1 MKHLLFAFLL
11 IATSLSAQ
19 NAAQSDGFK
28 KIDRNGDGKVT
39 REEMPKLF
47 DQIDADKDGVAS
59 VAELTAHFAK
69 ARPKGGGSTAAPA
82 PAPSSSNPNEPAARG
97 ALPEGV
103 EKRAIT
109 IWSDGTRMAG
119 DLYLP
124 KNRKEGE
131 KLPAIVF
138 CAGTGGTKGGTG
150 GRLGPIFAE
159 KGYVAL
165 AFDYRGWGESES
177 QLMAVDP
184 QPKPDE
190 KGELT
195 IKVKALRWQ
204 MNYTDQTEDI
214 RAAISFLAGEASV
227 DPQRIGIMGS
237 SYGGGLVTYMA
248 GNDPRVKCV
257 VAQVPGLG
265 GTNRDRALAAAFKLH
280 TQQARGEVEP
290 VPLETGKM
298 TGKMEKYSNMRTNAA
313 KSIGFSALEAA
324 AKIAVPALFVVA
336 ENEELSNNEVVA
348 EAQRQIAARGVPSKY
363 HVVKGITHYGIYR
376 EGFHEATML
385 EIAWFE
391 EHLKGAVAK
400 PASTAPETT
409 PAPKTAPSTKAA
421 PNLEEGFKALDAD
434 KSGTLNA
441 DEFAALKQSTPYF
454 REHPDHLEPAF
465 KKLDADA
472 DGALT
477 LEEYRNIAKPR
488 QSKGGQSKG
497 KAKRPPAETEA
508 PKPSAKAAADQSNRF
523 PDADLAFF
531 EKKIRPVL
539 IKSCYECHSAEAD
552 KLKAGFALDSRD
564 ALLKGGDSGA
574 AVVLGKP
581 EASLL
586 ITSLSHADEDLK
598 MPPEKHGG
606 KLSDSVI
613 ADFTEWV
620 KRGVPMPT
628 KQAVTTNEKM
638 EARLA
643 HWSFQPVKD
652 SPAPRVKDTAW
663 PRSEVDRFVL
673 AEIEKKGLAPVGD
686 AEPAALLRRVHLD
699 LTGLPPTAEEVMGFL
714 REITEDN
721 ETMRQSDKEKG
732 VSLSPSPLVSL
743 SSPKVRSAIESHID
757 SLLQSNHFGE
767 RWGRHWLDV
776 ARYAESS
783 GKETDFAYPQ
793 AWRYRDY
800 VIKAFNQD
808 MPFDQFIRE
817 QIAGDLFEA
826 RDDKERAELLIA
838 TGFLAIGPKSHIEK
852 NPLQF
857 EMDVVDEQIDTVSQ
871 AFLATTMA
879 CARCHDHKYDP
890 ITQRDYYAL
899 AGIFRSTDT
908 KFGTIKLVQNNNV
921 STLVPLPASAAQPDA
936 LKPLNPRERERL
948 ERLVAK
954 GTARL
959 AELTKEKMF
968 ASSEFVQTRLRTQ
981 TSAAHLAAYEAD
993 GTPKQ
998 FATCVLE
1005 RDKARDSALLLRGE
1019 VQKPG
1024 DMVPRGLPMLAKS
1037 SGEIAK
1043 GSGRKELASWISSP
1057 DNPLTARVIVNRVWL
1072 HLFGQGIVA
1081 TPDNF
1086 GLSGQAPTHPALLDH
1101 LATRFM
1107 KEGWS
1112 VKKLIR
1118 ELMTSRVYALSTSHD
1133 AKNFDADPDNTL
1145 LWRMSPRRLDAESIR
1160 DAMLLTAGKLDLT
1173 PPTGSAVA
1181 MYGEGYVTGVQTQI
1195 RGALDQ
1201 VFLYRSVYLPVMR
1214 NAPLES
1220 LTLFDM
1226 AAGSTVTGQRPQTTV
1241 PAQSLYLLNSTY
1253 VIRMAE
1259 FAAQALL
1266 TERPKS
1272 EPARVNLAY
1281 ERIFNRT
1288 PTDTEI
1294 EAALAFVKT
1303 KPDAAK
1309 GWAALCQS
1317 LWASHEFLARS

>member
-1 MKHLLFAFLL
+1 MKHPLFAFLL
-11 IATSLSAQ
+11 IATCVGAQ
-19 NAAQSDGFK
+19 NATQSDGFK

-39 REEMPKLF
+39 RDEMPKLF
-47 DQIDADKDGVAS
+47 DQIDADKDGIAS
-59 VAELTAHFAK
+59 AAELTAYFTKAK
-69 ARPKGGGSTAAPA
+69 GTATKPVTPGEQTDAAPT
-82 PAPSSSNPNEPAARG
+82 PDD
-97 ALPEGV
+97 V
-103 EKRAIT
+103 ERRPVVIM
-109 IWSDGTRMAG
+109 SDGTRMMG

-124 KNRKEGE
+124 KNRKLDV

-138 CAGTGGTKGGTG
+138 CSGTGGTKKGLPT
-150 GRLGPIFAE
+150 RLGPI
-159 KGYVAL
+159 L
-165 AFDYRGWGESES
+165 AKAGFICLGFDYRGWGESDPL
-177 QLMAVDP
+177 LMLTGSVPA
-184 QPKPDE
+184 PDE
-190 KGELT
+190 KGEVT
-195 IKVKALRWQ
+195 VKAKPVRWQ
-204 MNYTDQTEDI
+204 MNLDDQTRDI
-214 RAAISFLAGEASV
+214 RCAISFLQGQPEV
-227 DPQRIGIMGS
+227 DAERIGLFGS
-237 SYGGGLVTYMA
+237 SYGGGLVTLMA
-248 GNDPRVKCV
+248 AIDPRVKCV
-257 VAQVPGLG
+257 AAQVAGLG
-265 GTNRDRALAAAFKLH
+265 TGPQRDKAGYDLLGK
-280 TQQARGEVEP
+280 QARGETEA
-290 VPLETGKM
+290 VPFETGKLG
-298 TGKMEKYSNMRTNAA
+298 GKMSRYENMRSNPA
-313 KSIGFSALEAA
+313 KSIGYPEKYELVGRIRIPMIF
-324 AKIAVPALFVVA
+324 IDA
-336 ENEELSNNEVVA
+336 ELEELSNPKENGEKFA
-348 EAQRQIAARGVPSKY
+348 SILRENGVPVKY
-363 HVVKGITHYGIYR
+363 HVIKGITHYGIYK
-376 EGFHEATML
+376 EGFNEATEL
-385 EIAWFE
+385 ELAWFS
-391 EHLKGAVAK
+391 EHLKGVVAK
-400 PASTAPETT
+400 PVSASASTTT
-409 PAPKTAPSTKAA
+409 PTMPPNTDAARPTIEQGFTAMDADKNGKLSATEFDVIKGSAKY
-421 PNLEEGFKALDAD
+421 FKEHPEAVDPAFKRLDAD
-434 KSGTLNA
+434 G
-441 DEFAALKQSTPYF
+441 
-454 REHPDHLEPAF
+454 
-465 KKLDADA
+465 

-488 QSKGGQSKG
+488 QSKGGQG
-497 KAKRPPAETEA
+497 KAKRPPAETEIPKSAASA
-508 PKPSAKAAADQSNRF
+508 PASVKSASTHAAS
-523 PDADLAFF
+523 DADLAFF
-531 EKKIRPVL
+531 EKNIRPVL
-539 IKSCYECHSAEAD
+539 IKSCYECHSAEAE

-620 KRGVPMPT
+620 KRGVPMPAAN
-628 KQAVTTNEKM
+628 AVTTNEKM

-643 HWSFQPVKD
+643 HWAFQPVKN
-652 SPAPRVKDTAW
+652 TAW

-673 AEIEKKGLAPVGD
+673 AELEAKGLAPVGD

-699 LTGLPPTAEEVMGFL
+699 LTGLPPTAEQVQAFL
-714 REITEDN
+714 ASASESRIE
-721 ETMRQSDKEKG
+721 G
-732 VSLSPSPLVSL
+732 VIDELMKSP
-743 SSPKVRSAIESHID
+743 
-757 SLLQSNHFGE
+757 QFGE

-808 MPFDQFIRE
+808 MPFDQFIRG
-817 QIAGDLFEA
+817 QIAGDLLEA

-857 EMDVVDEQIDTVSQ
+857 EMDVVDEQIDAVSQ

-921 STLVPLPASAAQPDA
+921 SPLVPLPASAGQPDA
-936 LKPLNPRERERL
+936 LKPLSPRERERL
-948 ERLVAK
+948 TRQVEQ
-954 GTARL
+954 GSARL
-959 AELTKEKMF
+959 AELTKQKMF

-981 TSAAHLAAYEAD
+981 TSAAHLEAYEAD

-998 FATCVLE
+998 FVTCVLE
-1005 RDKARDSALLLRGE
+1005 RDKPRDSALLLRGE

-1037 SGEIAK
+1037 STEIAK

-1057 DNPLTARVIVNRVWL
+1057 ENPLTARVIVNRVWL

-1086 GLSGQAPTHPALLDH
+1086 GLSGQAPSHPALLDH

-1118 ELMTSRVYALSTSHD
+1118 ELMTSRVYALSTAHD

-1181 MYGEGYVTGVQTQI
+1181 MYGEGYVTGVQTQN

-1201 VFLYRSVYLPVMR
+1201 ISPHRSVYLPVMR

-1226 AAGSTVTGQRPQTTV
+1226 PPGSIVTGQRPQTTV
-1241 PAQSLYLLNSTY
+1241 PAQSLYLLNSAY

-1272 EPARVNLAY
+1272 EPARVKLAY
-1281 ERIFNRT
+1281 ERIFNRP

-1294 EAALAFVKT
+1294 ETALTFVKT
-1303 KPDAAK
+1303 KPTPQA

>member
-1 MKHLLFAFLL
+1 MKHPLFALLL
-11 IATSLSAQ
+11 IAPCVSAQ
-19 NAAQSDGFK
+19 NAEQSDGFK
-28 KIDRNGDGKVT
+28 KIDRNGDGKIT

-59 VAELTAHFAK
+59 VAELTVYLAK
-69 ARPKGGGSTAAPA
+69 AKSSAPG
-82 PAPSSSNPNEPAARG
+82 SSNPNEPAARG
-97 ALPEGV
+97 ALPDGV

-150 GRLGPIFAE
+150 GRMGPIFAE

-195 IKVKALRWQ
+195 LKVKALRWQ

-214 RAAISFLAGEASV
+214 RAAISFLAGEPSV

-265 GTNRDRALAAAFKLH
+265 GANRDRALAAAYKLH
-280 TQQARGEVEP
+280 TQQARGETEP

-348 EAQRQIAARGVPSKY
+348 EAQRQISARGVPSKY

-376 EGFHEATML
+376 EGFQEATAL

-391 EHLKGAVAK
+391 EHLKGAAAK
-400 PASTAPETT
+400 PATSTPET
-409 PAPKTAPSTKAA
+409 PPVPKAT
-421 PNLEEGFKALDAD
+421 PNLEQGFKALDAD
-434 KSGTLNA
+434 KSGKLNA
-441 DEFAALKQSTPYF
+441 EEFGALKQSTPYF

-488 QSKGGQSKG
+488 QERGGQGKG
-497 KAKRPPAETEA
+497 KGKRPPAETEA
-508 PKPSAKAAADQSNRF
+508 SKPSAKAAADQSTRF

-531 EKKIRPVL
+531 EKNIRPVL

-552 KLKAGFALDSRD
+552 KLKAGFALDSRVT
-564 ALLKGGDSGA
+564 LLKGGDSGV

-581 EASLL
+581 EESLL
-586 ITSLSHADEDLK
+586 ISSLTHADEDLK

-606 KLSDSVI
+606 KLSDAVI
-613 ADFTEWV
+613 AEFTEWV
-620 KRGVPMPT
+620 KRGVPMPAAN
-628 KQAVTTNEKM
+628 AVTTNEKM

-643 HWSFQPVKD
+643 HWAFQPVKD
-652 SPAPRVKDTAW
+652 SPAPTVKNTAW

-673 AEIEKKGLAPVGD
+673 AELEMKGLTPVAD

-699 LTGLPPTAEEVMGFL
+699 LTGLPPTAEQVTAFL
-714 REITEDN
+714 ANASESRIE
-721 ETMRQSDKEKG
+721 G
-732 VSLSPSPLVSL
+732 VIVELMKSP
-743 SSPKVRSAIESHID
+743 
-757 SLLQSNHFGE
+757 QFGE

-890 ITQRDYYAL
+890 ITQRDYYAM

-908 KFGTIKLVQNNNV
+908 KFGTVEMIQNNNA
-921 STLVPLPASAAQPDA
+921 STLVPLPASAGQPDA
-936 LKPLNPRERERL
+936 LKALTPRERSRL
-948 ERLVAK
+948 EGSIAQK
-954 GTARL
+954 SARL
-959 AELTKEKMF
+959 AELTKQRMF
-968 ASSEFVQTRLRTQ
+968 ASSEFVQTRLRLATDK
-981 TSAAHLAAYEAD
+981 SHLAAYEAD

-998 FATCVLE
+998 FVTCVLE
-1005 RDKARDSALLLRGE
+1005 RDRPRDSALLLRGE

-1037 SGEIAK
+1037 SAEIAK

-1086 GLSGQAPTHPALLDH
+1086 GLSGQTPTHPALLDH

-1118 ELMTSRVYALSTSHD
+1118 ELMTSRVYALSTTHD
-1133 AKNFDADPDNTL
+1133 AKNHEVDPDNTL
-1145 LWRMSPRRLDAESIR
+1145 LWRMTPRRLDAESIR

-1181 MYGEGYVTGVQTQI
+1181 MYGEGYVTGVQTQN

-1201 VFLYRSVYLPVMR
+1201 IFLYRSVYLPVMR

-1241 PAQSLYLLNSTY
+1241 PSQSLYLLNSAY

-1272 EPARVNLAY
+1272 EPARVKL
-1281 ERIFNRT
+1281 
-1288 PTDTEI
+1288 
-1294 EAALAFVKT
+1294 
-1303 KPDAAK
+1303 
-1309 GWAALCQS
+1309 
-1317 LWASHEFLARS
+1317 

>member
-1 MKHLLFAFLL
+1 MKL
-11 IATSLSAQ
+11 ILTSLLLATC
-19 NAAQSDGFK
+19 AAQAQEATPDWLK
-28 KIDRNGDGKVT
+28 KIDRNGDGKVS
-39 REEMPKLF
+39 REEMPKIF
-47 DQIDADKDGVAS
+47 DLIDADKDGIGS
-59 VAELTAHFAK
+59 VAELTAYFTKAK
-69 ARPKGGGSTAAPA
+69 GKGQTKGTTPSPSPSTAPA
-82 PAPSSSNPNEPAARG
+82 PGSANPNEPAARG
-97 ALPEGV
+97 ALPETV

-177 QLMAVDP
+177 QLMAVEP
-184 QPKPDE
+184 QSKPDE

-195 IKVKALRWQ
+195 LKVKALRWQ

-214 RAAISFLAGEASV
+214 RAAISFLAGEPTV

-265 GTNRDRALAAAFKLH
+265 GANRDRALAAAFRLH

-324 AKIAVPALFVVA
+324 TKINVPALFVVA
-336 ENEELSNNEVVA
+336 ENEELSNNDIVA
-348 EAQRQIAARGVPSKY
+348 EAQKQIAARGVPSKY

-376 EGFHEATML
+376 EGFQEATAL

-391 EHLKGAVAK
+391 EHLKGAAAK
-400 PASTAPETT
+400 PAASTPETP
-409 PAPKTAPSTKAA
+409 PAPKAAPSTNTTPK
-421 PNLEEGFKALDAD
+421 LEEGFKALDAD
-434 KSGTLNA
+434 KTGKLSSE
-441 DEFAALKQSTPYF
+441 EFAALKQSTTYF
-454 REHPDHLEPAF
+454 REHPEQLEPAF

-477 LEEYRNIAKPR
+477 LEEYRNIARPR

-508 PKPSAKAAADQSNRF
+508 PKASAEATSEKSVKFA
-523 PDADLAFF
+523 DADLAFF
-531 EKKIRPVL
+531 EKNIRPVL
-539 IKSCYECHSAEAD
+539 IKSCYECHSEEAD
-552 KLKAGFALDSRD
+552 KLKAGLALDARA

-581 EASLL
+581 EESLL
-586 ITSLSHADEDLK
+586 IKSLRHEDPDLK

-606 KLSDSVI
+606 KLSEAVI
-613 ADFTEWV
+613 ANFVEWV
-620 KRGVPMPT
+620 KRGAPMPEG
-628 KQAVTTNEKM
+628 QAVAVAQKM
-638 EARLA
+638 EARMD
-643 HWSFQPVKD
+643 HWAFQPVKD
-652 SPAPRVKDTAW
+652 SPAPAVKSTSW
-663 PRSEVDRFVL
+663 PRTEVDRFVL
-673 AEIEKKGLAPVGD
+673 AELEKKGLAPVAD

-699 LTGLPPTAEEVMGFL
+699 LTGLPPTAEQVTAFL
-714 REITEDN
+714 AAPSESRID
-721 ETMRQSDKEKG
+721 G
-732 VSLSPSPLVSL
+732 VIDELMKSP
-743 SSPKVRSAIESHID
+743 
-757 SLLQSNHFGE
+757 QFGE

-783 GKETDFAYPQ
+783 GKETDFAYPH

-800 VIKAFNQD
+800 VIKAFNAD

-871 AFLATTMA
+871 AFLGLTAA

-890 ITQRDYYAL
+890 VSQRDYYAL

-908 KFGTIKLVQNNNV
+908 KFGTVEMIQNNNA
-921 STLVPLPASAAQPDA
+921 STLVPLPAGAGQPDA
-936 LKPLNPRERERL
+936 LKPLTPRERSRL
-948 ERLVAK
+948 EGSIAQK
-954 GTARL
+954 SARL
-959 AELTKEKMF
+959 AELTKQRMF
-968 ASSEFVQTRLRTQ
+968 ASSEFVQTRLRLATDK
-981 TSAAHLAAYEAD
+981 SHLAAYEAD

-998 FATCVLE
+998 FVTCVLE
-1005 RDKARDSALLLRGE
+1005 REKPRDSALLIRGE

-1024 DMVPRGLPMLAKS
+1024 DMVSRGLPMLAKTS
-1037 SGEIAK
+1037 TAIPS

-1072 HLFGQGIVA
+1072 HLFGQGIVT

-1086 GLSGQAPTHPALLDH
+1086 GLSGQAPSHPALLDH
-1101 LATRFM
+1101 LATRFV

-1118 ELMTSRVYALSTSHD
+1118 ELMTSRVYALSTGHD
-1133 AKNFDADPDNTL
+1133 AKNFEADPDNTL
-1145 LWRMSPRRLDAESIR
+1145 LWRMTPRRLDAESIR
-1160 DAMLLTAGKLDLT
+1160 DAMLLTAGKLDLR
-1173 PPTGSAVA
+1173 PPTGSPVGA
-1181 MYGEGYVTGVQTQI
+1181 YGEGYAVGANTKQI
-1195 RGALDQ
+1195 DQ
-1201 VFLYRSVYLPVMR
+1201 VSPHRSVYLPVVR
-1214 NAPLES
+1214 NLPLES

-1226 AAGSTVTGQRPQTTV
+1226 TPGSIVTGQRPQTTV
-1241 PAQSLYLLNSTY
+1241 PAQSLYLLNSPY
-1253 VIRMAE
+1253 VLKAAE
-1259 FAAQALL
+1259 FAAQRLL
-1266 TERPKS
+1266 TDRPKS
-1272 EPARVNLAY
+1272 EPHRVKLAY
-1281 ERIFNRT
+1281 ERIFNRP
-1288 PTDTEI
+1288 PTDAEV
-1294 EAALAFVKT
+1294 EAALKFVKT
-1303 KPDAAK
+1303 KPDAAQ

>member
-1 MKHLLFAFLL
+1 MTPKLHHSITFLFVLCASVVQNHAQE
-11 IATSLSAQ
+11 ATP
-19 NAAQSDGFK
+19 DWFK
-28 KIDRNGDGKVT
+28 KIDRNGDGKIS

-47 DQIDADKDGVAS
+47 DQIDADKDGVGT
-59 VAELTAHFAK
+59 VAEVTAQFAK
-69 ARPKGGGSTAAPA
+69 AKGKPKGGSSTPAPA
-82 PAPSSSNPNEPAARG
+82 PAPGSANPNEPAARG
-97 ALPEGV
+97 ALPESV
-103 EKRAIT
+103 EKRAVT

-190 KGELT
+190 KGELS

-214 RAAISFLAGEASV
+214 RAAISFIAGEPSV

-265 GTNRDRALAAAFKLH
+265 GANRDRALAAAYKLH
-280 TQQARGEVEP
+280 TQQARGETEP

-324 AKIAVPALFVVA
+324 AKIEVPALFVVA
-336 ENEELSNNEVVA
+336 ENEELSNNDIVA
-348 EAQRQIAARGVPSKY
+348 EAQKQIAARGVPSKY

-376 EGFHEATML
+376 EGFEEASKL

-391 EHLKGAVAK
+391 EHLKGAVTK
-400 PASTAPETT
+400 PASTAPEAP
-409 PAPKTAPSTKAA
+409 PAPKAVPSAKAA
-421 PNLEEGFKALDAD
+421 PNLEEGFKAMDAD
-434 KSGTLNA
+434 KNGKLSRE
-441 DEFAALKQSTPYF
+441 EFGVLKDNTPYF
-454 REHPDHLEPAF
+454 REHPDHLDPAF
-465 KKLDADA
+465 AKLDADKDA
-472 DGALT
+472 ALT
-477 LEEYRNIAKPR
+477 LDEYRNIAKPR
-488 QSKGGQSKG
+488 PAKGGQSK
-497 KAKRPPAETEA
+497 AKRPAAGTEA
-508 PKPSAKAAADQSNRF
+508 PKASAKTSASAKPAAS
-523 PDADLAFF
+523 DADLAFF
-531 EKKIRPVL
+531 EKNIRPVL

-552 KLKAGFALDSRD
+552 KLKAGLALDSRT

-581 EASLL
+581 EESLL
-586 ITSLSHADEDLK
+586 ISSLRYDDPDLK

-613 ADFTEWV
+613 ANFTEWV
-620 KRGVPMPT
+620 KRGAPMP
-628 KQAVTTNEKM
+628 VTQTLLSEQLTDKSVRLT
-638 EARLA
+638 ARMD
-643 HWSFQPVKD
+643 HWAFKPVQD
-652 SPAPRVKDTAW
+652 SPAPAVKNAAW

-673 AEIEKKGLAPVGD
+673 AELEAKGLSPVGD

-699 LTGLPPTAEEVMGFL
+699 LTGLPPTAEQVTAFLAAPSESRIEVVIDELM
-714 REITEDN
+714 
-721 ETMRQSDKEKG
+721 K
-732 VSLSPSPLVSL
+732 SP
-743 SSPKVRSAIESHID
+743 
-757 SLLQSNHFGE
+757 QFGE

-783 GKETDFAYPQ
+783 GKETDFAYPH

-871 AFLATTMA
+871 AFLGMTMA

-890 ITQRDYYAL
+890 VSQRDYYAM

-908 KFGTIKLVQNNNV
+908 KFGTVEMIQNNNAG
-921 STLVPLPASAAQPDA
+921 TLLPLPASAGQPDA
-936 LKPLNPRERERL
+936 LKPLTPRERSRL
-948 ERLVAK
+948 EGSIAQK
-954 GTARL
+954 SARL
-959 AELTKEKMF
+959 AELTKQRMF
-968 ASSEFVQTRLRTQ
+968 ASSEFVQTRLRLATDK
-981 TSAAHLAAYEAD
+981 SHLAAYEAD

-998 FATCVLE
+998 FVTCVLE
-1005 RDKARDSALLLRGE
+1005 RKAPRDSALLLRGE

-1037 SGEIAK
+1037 SAEIVS

-1101 LATRFM
+1101 LASRFV

-1112 VKKLIR
+1112 LKKLIR
-1118 ELMTSRVYALSTSHD
+1118 HLMTSRVYALSTAHD
-1133 AKNFDADPDNTL
+1133 AKNFETDPDNTL
-1145 LWRMSPRRLDAESIR
+1145 LWRMTPRRLDAESIR
-1160 DAMLLTAGKLDLT
+1160 DAMLLTAGKLDLR
-1173 PPTGSAVA
+1173 PPTGSAVGA
-1181 MYGEGYVTGVQTQI
+1181 FGEGYVV
-1195 RGALDQ
+1195 GANTRTLDQ
-1201 VFLYRSVYLPVMR
+1201 VSPHRSVYLPVVR
-1214 NAPLES
+1214 NLPMES
-1220 LTLFDM
+1220 LALFDM
-1226 AAGSTVTGQRPQTTV
+1226 PPGSIVTGQRPQTTV
-1241 PAQSLYLLNSTY
+1241 PAQSLYLLNSPY
-1253 VIRMAE
+1253 VLKAAE
-1259 FAAQALL
+1259 FAAQRLL

-1272 EPARVNLAY
+1272 EPHRVKLAY
-1281 ERIFNRT
+1281 ERIFNRP
-1288 PTDTEI
+1288 PTDAEI
-1294 EAALAFVKT
+1294 EAALTFVKT
-1303 KPDAAK
+1303 KPTPEA

>member
-1 MKHLLFAFLL
+1 MKQLL
-11 IATSLSAQ
+11 TSLWLVVGISVAQ
-19 NAAQSDGFK
+19 ETATPEWLK
-28 KIDRNGDGKVT
+28 KIDRNGDGKIS
-39 REEMPKLF
+39 REEMPKVF
-47 DQIDADKDGVAS
+47 DQIDTDKDGVAT
-59 VAELTAHFAK
+59 VAEVTAHFAK
-69 ARPKGGGSTAAPA
+69 TQGKAPAAPSNP
-82 PAPSSSNPNEPAARG
+82 PANPNEPSARG
-97 ALPEGV
+97 ALPDTV
-103 EKRAIT
+103 EKRAVT

-124 KNRKEGE
+124 KNRQEGE

-184 QPKPDE
+184 QPRPDE
-190 KGELT
+190 AGELS

-214 RAAISFLAGEASV
+214 RAAISFLAGEPSV
-227 DPQRIGIMGS
+227 DPVRIGLMGS

-265 GTNRDRALAAAFKLH
+265 GANRDRALAAAFKLH
-280 TQQARGEVEP
+280 TQQARGEIEP

-298 TGKMEKYSNMRTNAA
+298 TGKMERYSNMRTNPA

-324 AKIAVPALFVVA
+324 AKINVPALFVVA
-336 ENEELSNNEVVA
+336 ENEELSNNEIVA
-348 EAQRQIAARGVPSKY
+348 EAQKQIEARGVPSKY

-376 EGFHEATML
+376 EGFEEATAL

-391 EHLKGAVAK
+391 EHLKGAMEGHVGMAGRQSATSETPVP
-400 PASTAPETT
+400 PAGTALGSNPVT
-409 PAPKTAPSTKAA
+409 PSI
-421 PNLEEGFKALDAD
+421 EEGFVKLDAD
-434 KSGTLNA
+434 QNGKLNA
-441 DEFAALKQSTPYF
+441 AEFAKLKDTTKYF
-454 REHPDHLEPAF
+454 REHPEHLEPAF
-465 KKLDADA
+465 TRLDTDKDA
-472 DGALT
+472 ALT
-477 LEEYRNIAKPR
+477 LDEYRKIAQPR
-488 QSKGGQSKG
+488 PAAG
-497 KAKRPPAETEA
+497 KAKGANGGKGEAKPGA
-508 PKPSAKAAADQSNRF
+508 PKATAPKGPEAGKSVGAPVAS
-523 PDADLAFF
+523 DADLAFF
-531 EKKIRPVL
+531 EKNIRPVL

-552 KLKAGFALDSRD
+552 DLKGGLALDARE
-564 ALLKGGDSGA
+564 ALMKGGDSGA
-574 AVVLGKP
+574 AVVPGKP
-581 EASLL
+581 EGSLL
-586 ITSLSHADEDLK
+586 IASLRHDDPDLK
-598 MPPEKHGG
+598 MPPDKHGG
-606 KLSDSVI
+606 KLDDGVI
-613 ADFTEWV
+613 ANFTEWV
-620 KRGVPMPT
+620 KRGAPMPEGNT
-628 KQAVTTNEKM
+628 VAMEQKM
-638 EARLA
+638 EARMD
-643 HWSFQPVKD
+643 HWAFKPVKD
-652 SPAPRVKDTAW
+652 PPVPAVKDTAW
-663 PRSEVDRFVL
+663 PRTEVDRFVL
-673 AEIEKKGLAPVGD
+673 AGLEKRSLSPVGD

-699 LTGLPPTAEEVMGFL
+699 LTGLPPTAEQAQAFL
-714 REITEDN
+714 ADPTREGLIDTIDTLLE
-721 ETMRQSDKEKG
+721 
-732 VSLSPSPLVSL
+732 SP
-743 SSPKVRSAIESHID
+743 
-757 SLLQSNHFGE
+757 QFGE

-800 VIKAFNQD
+800 VIKAFNED
-808 MPFDQFIRE
+808 KPFDQFIRE
-817 QIAGDLFEA
+817 QIAGDLLEA
-826 RDDKERAELLIA
+826 ADEKARAELLIA

-857 EMDVVDEQIDTVSQ
+857 EMDVVDEQIDAVSQ
-871 AFLATTMA
+871 AFLATTMS

-890 ITQRDYYAL
+890 VSQRDYYAL

-908 KFGTIKLVQNNNV
+908 KFGTFKIIQNNNPG
-921 STLVPLPASAAQPDA
+921 TLVPLSEAAGQPDA
-936 LKPLNPRERERL
+936 LKPRPEAERRRL
-948 ERLVAK
+948 EDTIAK
-954 GTARL
+954 NAARI
-959 AELTKEKMF
+959 AELTKKREF
-968 ASSEFVQTRLRTQ
+968 ASAEFVRTRLRLETDR
-981 TSAAHLAAYEAD
+981 AHLDAYEAD
-993 GTPKQ
+993 GSPKQ

-1005 RDKARDSALLLRGE
+1005 RGQPRDSALLLRGE

-1024 DMVPRGLPMLAKS
+1024 DIVPRGLPMLAD
-1037 SGEIAK
+1037 GGLVIEE
-1043 GSGRKELASWISSP
+1043 GSGRRELADWVAASE
-1057 DNPLTARVIVNRVWL
+1057 NPLTARVIVNRVWL
-1072 HLFGQGIVA
+1072 HLFGQGLVA

-1101 LATRFM
+1101 LATHFV

-1118 ELMTSRVYALSTSHD
+1118 ELMTSRVYALSTGHD
-1133 AKNFDADPDNTL
+1133 AKNFEADPDNTL
-1145 LWRMSPRRLDAESIR
+1145 LWRMTPRRLDAESIR

-1181 MYGEGYVTGVQTQI
+1181 MYGEGYVTGVQTKV

-1201 VFLYRSVYLPVMR
+1201 VSMNRSVYLPVMR

-1220 LTLFDM
+1220 LALFDM

-1241 PAQSLYLLNSTY
+1241 PAQSLYLLNSGY
-1253 VIRMAE
+1253 VMKMAE
-1259 FAAQALL
+1259 FAAQRLL

-1272 EPARVNLAY
+1272 EPHRVKLAY

-1288 PTDTEI
+1288 PTDAEI

-1303 KPDAAK
+1303 KPDAAQ

-1317 LWASHEFLARS
+1317 LWASHEFLARG

>member
-1 MKHLLFAFLL
+1 MKTPLALLLTLGAL
-11 IATSLSAQ
+11 ATAQ
-19 NAAQSDGFK
+19 DALPDALK
-28 KIDRNGDGKVT
+28 KIDRNADGKIT

-47 DQIDADKDGVAS
+47 DQIDTDQDGVAS
-59 VAELTAHFAK
+59 AAELTAYFSK
-69 ARPKGGGSTAAPA
+69 ARAAQPAPAGKSAPPAAAPA
-82 PAPSSSNPNEPAARG
+82 SANPNEPAARG
-97 ALPEGV
+97 ALPDTV
-103 EKRAIT
+103 EKRAVT

-138 CAGTGGTKGGTG
+138 CAGTGGSKGGTG

-177 QLMAVDP
+177 QLMAVEP

-214 RAAISFLAGEASV
+214 RAAISFLAGEPTV

-248 GNDPRVKCV
+248 GTDPRVKCV

-265 GTNRDRALAAAFKLH
+265 GANRDRALAAAFRLH

-298 TGKMEKYSNMRTNAA
+298 TGKMERYSNMRTNAA

-324 AKIAVPALFVVA
+324 AKIKVPALFVVA
-336 ENEELSNNEVVA
+336 ENEELGNNDIVA
-348 EAQRQIAARGVPSKY
+348 EAQKQIAARGVPSKY

-376 EGFHEATML
+376 EGFQEATAL

-391 EHLKGAVAK
+391 EHLKGVKPTGTK
-400 PASTAPETT
+400 PAAPAAEK
-409 PAPKTAPSTKAA
+409 PAADQPAAA
-421 PNLEEGFKALDAD
+421 PNLETGFLALDAD
-434 KSGTLNA
+434 KNGRLSTA
-441 DEFAALKQSTPYF
+441 EFAGIAESVKFF
-454 REHPDHLEPAF
+454 RENPDRVEPAF
-465 KKLDADA
+465 KRLDGDG

-477 LEEYRNIAKPR
+477 LEEFRAISQRRQPAKESPEPKPQPQPPAKP
-488 QSKGGQSKG
+488 
-497 KAKRPPAETEA
+497 
-508 PKPSAKAAADQSNRF
+508 AAATAPAASA
-523 PDADLAFF
+523 ADIAFY
-531 EKKIRPVL
+531 EKSIRPVL
-539 IKSCYECHSAEAD
+539 VKSCYECHSAEA
-552 KLKAGFALDSRD
+552 KELKAGLALDSRD
-564 ALLKGGDSGA
+564 ALLMGGDSGA
-574 AVVLGKP
+574 AVMPGKP

-586 ITSLSHADEDLK
+586 ITSLSYTDPDLQ
-598 MPPEKHGG
+598 MPPSKHGG
-606 KLSDSVI
+606 KLPDAVL
-613 ADFTEWV
+613 ADFGEWV
-620 KRGVPMPT
+620 KRGVPMPAGT
-628 KQAVTTNEKM
+628 PVDVAGRM
-638 EARLA
+638 EARMD
-643 HWSFQPVKD
+643 HWAFKPVQD
-652 SPAPRVKDTAW
+652 PPAPATENATW
-663 PRSEVDRFVL
+663 PRTEVDRFVL
-673 AEIEKKGLAPVGD
+673 AELEKKGLAPVAD
-686 AEPAALLRRVHLD
+686 AEPAAFLRRVHLD
-699 LTGLPPTAEEVMGFL
+699 LTGLPPTAEQVTAFL
-714 REITEDN
+714 AAPSESRIE
-721 ETMRQSDKEKG
+721 G
-732 VSLSPSPLVSL
+732 VIDELMKSP
-743 SSPKVRSAIESHID
+743 
-757 SLLQSNHFGE
+757 QFGE

-800 VIKAFNQD
+800 VIASFNED
-808 MPFDQFIRE
+808 KPFDRFIRE
-817 QIAGDLFEA
+817 QLAGDLLEA
-826 RDDKERAELLIA
+826 ADDEERAELLIA

-857 EMDVVDEQIDTVSQ
+857 EMDVVDEQIDTMSQ
-871 AFLATTMA
+871 AFLGTTMA

-890 ITQRDYYAL
+890 VSQRDYYAL

-908 KFGTIKLVQNNNV
+908 KFGTIEIVQNNNAG
-921 STLVPLPASAAQPDA
+921 TLVPLPDAAGQPDA
-936 LKPLNPRERERL
+936 LKALTPRERNRL
-948 ERLVAK
+948 EDSVAQK
-954 GTARL
+954 SARL
-959 AELTKEKMF
+959 AELAKQRLF
-968 ASSEFVQTRLRTQ
+968 ATPEFVQTRLRLATDK
-981 TSAAHLAAYEAD
+981 SHLAAYEAD

-998 FATCVLE
+998 FVTCVLE
-1005 RDKARDSALLLRGE
+1005 REKPRNSALLIRGE

-1024 DMVPRGLPMLAKS
+1024 DMVPRGLPMLAKTS
-1037 SGEIAK
+1037 AAIPS

-1072 HLFGQGIVA
+1072 HLFGQGIVT

-1086 GLSGQAPTHPALLDH
+1086 GLSGQAPSHPALLDH
-1101 LATRFM
+1101 LATRFV

-1118 ELMTSRVYALSTSHD
+1118 ELMTSRVYALGTAHD
-1133 AKNFDADPDNTL
+1133 AKNFEADPDNTL
-1145 LWRMSPRRLDAESIR
+1145 LWRMTPRRLDAESIR
-1160 DAMLLTAGKLDLT
+1160 DAMLLTAGKLDLR
-1173 PPTGSAVA
+1173 PPTGSAVGA
-1181 MYGEGYVTGVQTQI
+1181 YGEGYAVGANTRQI
-1195 RGALDQ
+1195 DQ
-1201 VFLYRSVYLPVMR
+1201 ISPHRSVYLPVVR
-1214 NAPLES
+1214 NLPLES

-1226 AAGSTVTGQRPQTTV
+1226 TPGSIVTGQRPQTTV
-1241 PAQSLYLLNSTY
+1241 PAQSLYLLNSPY
-1253 VIRMAE
+1253 VLKAAE
-1259 FAAQALL
+1259 FAAQRLL

-1272 EPARVNLAY
+1272 EPHRVKLAY
-1281 ERIFNRT
+1281 ERIINRP
-1288 PTDTEI
+1288 PTDAEI
-1294 EAALAFVKT
+1294 EAALAFVKA

>member
-1 MKHLLFAFLL
+1 MKL
-11 IATSLSAQ
+11 ILTSLLLATCTA
-19 NAAQSDGFK
+19 AAQDAAPPDWLK
-28 KIDRNGDGKVT
+28 KIDRNGDGKVS
-39 REEMPKLF
+39 REEMPKIF
-47 DQIDADKDGVAS
+47 DLIDADKDGIGT
-59 VAELTAHFAK
+59 VAELTAYFTKAK
-69 ARPKGGGSTAAPA
+69 AKGQTKGATPSPSPSTAPA
-82 PAPSSSNPNEPAARG
+82 PGSANPNEPAARG
-97 ALPEGV
+97 ALPETV
-103 EKRAIT
+103 EKRAVT

-177 QLMAVDP
+177 QLMAAEP

-214 RAAISFLAGEASV
+214 RAAISFLAGEPTV
-227 DPQRIGIMGS
+227 DAQRIGIMGS

-248 GNDPRVKCV
+248 GTDPRVKCV

-265 GTNRDRALAAAFKLH
+265 GANRDRALAAAYKLH

-313 KSIGFSALEAA
+313 KSIGFSGLEAA
-324 AKIAVPALFVVA
+324 AKIAVPALFIVA
-336 ENEELSNNEVVA
+336 ENEELSNNEIVA
-348 EAQRQIAARGVPSKY
+348 EAQKQIAARGVPSKY

-376 EGFHEATML
+376 EGFQEATAL

-391 EHLKGAVAK
+391 EHLKGAAAK
-400 PASTAPETT
+400 PAASTPETP
-409 PAPKTAPSTKAA
+409 PAPKTAPSTNTTPK
-421 PNLEEGFKALDAD
+421 LEEGFKALGAD
-434 KSGTLNA
+434 KTGKLSA
-441 DEFAALKQSTPYF
+441 EEFAALKQGMTYF
-454 REHPDHLEPAF
+454 REHPEQLEPAF

-477 LEEYRNIAKPR
+477 LEEYRNIARPR
-488 QSKGGQSKG
+488 QSKGGQGKG

-508 PKPSAKAAADQSNRF
+508 PKSTTEATSEKSMKFA
-523 PDADLAFF
+523 DADLAFF
-531 EKKIRPVL
+531 EKNIRPVL

-552 KLKAGFALDSRD
+552 KLKAGLALDARV

-581 EASLL
+581 EESLL
-586 ITSLSHADEDLK
+586 IKSLRHDDPDLK

-606 KLSDSVI
+606 KLSEAVI
-613 ADFTEWV
+613 ANFVEWV
-620 KRGVPMPT
+620 KRGAPMPEG
-628 KQAVTTNEKM
+628 QAVAVAQKM
-638 EARLA
+638 EARMD
-643 HWSFQPVKD
+643 HWAFKPVED
-652 SPAPRVKDTAW
+652 SPAPAVKSTSW
-663 PRSEVDRFVL
+663 PRTEVDRFVL
-673 AEIEKKGLAPVGD
+673 AELEKKGLAPVAD

-699 LTGLPPTAEEVMGFL
+699 LTGLPPTAEQVTAFL
-714 REITEDN
+714 AAPSESRID
-721 ETMRQSDKEKG
+721 G
-732 VSLSPSPLVSL
+732 VIDELMKSP
-743 SSPKVRSAIESHID
+743 
-757 SLLQSNHFGE
+757 QFGE

-783 GKETDFAYPQ
+783 GKETDFAYPH

-800 VIKAFNQD
+800 VIKAFNAD

-817 QIAGDLFEA
+817 QIAGDLFDA

-871 AFLATTMA
+871 AFLGLTAA

-890 ITQRDYYAL
+890 VSQRDYYAL

-908 KFGTIKLVQNNNV
+908 KFGTVEMIQNNNA
-921 STLVPLPASAAQPDA
+921 STLVPLPAGAGQPDA
-936 LKPLNPRERERL
+936 LKPLTPRERSRL
-948 ERLVAK
+948 EGSIAQK
-954 GTARL
+954 SARL
-959 AELTKEKMF
+959 AELTKQRMF
-968 ASSEFVQTRLRTQ
+968 ASSEFVQTRLRLATDK
-981 TSAAHLAAYEAD
+981 SHLAAYEAD

-998 FATCVLE
+998 FVTCVLE
-1005 RDKARDSALLLRGE
+1005 RDKPRDSALLIRGE

-1024 DMVPRGLPMLAKS
+1024 DMVQRGLPMLAKTS
-1037 SGEIAK
+1037 AAIPS

-1072 HLFGQGIVA
+1072 HLFGQGIVT

-1086 GLSGQAPTHPALLDH
+1086 GLSGQAPSHPALLDH
-1101 LATRFM
+1101 LATRFV

-1118 ELMTSRVYALSTSHD
+1118 ELMTSRVYALSTAHD
-1133 AKNFDADPDNTL
+1133 AKNFEADPDNTL
-1145 LWRMSPRRLDAESIR
+1145 LWRMTPRRLDAESIR

-1173 PPTGSAVA
+1173 PPTGSAVGA
-1181 MYGEGYVTGVQTQI
+1181 YGEGYAVGANTKQI
-1195 RGALDQ
+1195 DQ
-1201 VFLYRSVYLPVMR
+1201 VSPHRSVYLPVVR
-1214 NAPLES
+1214 NLPLES

-1226 AAGSTVTGQRPQTTV
+1226 TPGSIVTGQRPQTTV
-1241 PAQSLYLLNSTY
+1241 PAQSLYLLNSPY
-1253 VIRMAE
+1253 VLKAAE
-1259 FAAQALL
+1259 FAAQRLL
-1266 TERPKS
+1266 TDRPKS
-1272 EPARVNLAY
+1272 EPHRVKLAY
-1281 ERIFNRT
+1281 ERIFNRP
-1288 PTDTEI
+1288 PTDSEV
-1294 EAALAFVKT
+1294 EAALKFVKT
-1303 KPDAAK
+1303 KPDATQA
-1309 GWAALCQS
+1309 WAALCQS

>member
-1 MKHLLFAFLL
+1 MKHPLLAFLL
-11 IATSLSAQ
+11 IASCVNAQ

-47 DQIDADKDGVAS
+47 DPIDADKDGVAS
-59 VAELTAHFAK
+59 VAELTAYFAK
-69 ARPKGGGSTAAPA
+69 PKSSAPA
-82 PAPSSSNPNEPAARG
+82 PGSANLNEPAARG
-97 ALPEGV
+97 ALPESV

-195 IKVKALRWQ
+195 LKVKALRWQ

-214 RAAISFLAGEASV
+214 RAAISFLAGEPTV

-265 GTNRDRALAAAFKLH
+265 GANRDRAQAAAYKLH
-280 TQQARGEVEP
+280 TQQARGETEP

-336 ENEELSNNEVVA
+336 ENEELSNNEIVA

-376 EGFHEATML
+376 EGFQEATTL

-391 EHLKGAVAK
+391 EHLKGTAAKSASATPEDK
-400 PASTAPETT
+400 PAPQASTSAR
-409 PAPKTAPSTKAA
+409 AA
-421 PNLEEGFKALDAD
+421 PNLEEGFKAMDAD
-434 KSGTLNA
+434 KSGKLSSE
-441 DEFAALKQSTPYF
+441 EFAALKQSTPYF

-488 QSKGGQSKG
+488 QSKGGQG

-508 PKPSAKAAADQSNRF
+508 PKPSAKATADQSTRF
-523 PDADLAFF
+523 PDVDLAFF

-539 IKSCYECHSAEAD
+539 IKSCYECHSAEAE

-613 ADFTEWV
+613 ADFTVWV
-620 KRGVPMPT
+620 KRGVPMPAAN
-628 KQAVTTNEKM
+628 AVTTNEKM
-638 EARLA
+638 EARLT
-643 HWSFQPVKD
+643 HWAFQPVKD
-652 SPAPRVKDTAW
+652 APAPTVKNTAW

-673 AEIEKKGLAPVGD
+673 AELEAKGLAPVGD

-699 LTGLPPTAEEVMGFL
+699 LTGLPPTAEQVQAFL
-714 REITEDN
+714 AAPSESRIE
-721 ETMRQSDKEKG
+721 G
-732 VSLSPSPLVSL
+732 VIDELMKSP
-743 SSPKVRSAIESHID
+743 
-757 SLLQSNHFGE
+757 QFGE

-817 QIAGDLFEA
+817 QIAGDLFEV

-857 EMDVVDEQIDTVSQ
+857 EMDVVDEQIDAVSQ

-890 ITQRDYYAL
+890 VSQRDYYAL

-921 STLVPLPASAAQPDA
+921 STLVPLPSSAAQPDA
-936 LKPLNPRERERL
+936 LKPLSPRERERL
-948 ERLVAK
+948 EKLVAQ

-968 ASSEFVQTRLRTQ
+968 ASAEFVQTRLRTQ

-1005 RDKARDSALLLRGE
+1005 REKPRDSALLLRGE

-1057 DNPLTARVIVNRVWL
+1057 ENPLTARVIVNRVWM

-1118 ELMTSRVYALSTSHD
+1118 ELMTSRIYALSTSHD

-1181 MYGEGYVTGVQTQI
+1181 MYGEGYVTGVQTQN

-1201 VFLYRSVYLPVMR
+1201 ISPHRSVYLPVMR

-1226 AAGSTVTGQRPQTTV
+1226 TPGSTVTGQRPQTTV
-1241 PAQSLYLLNSTY
+1241 PSQSLFLLNSSY
-1253 VIRMAE
+1253 VLKAAE
-1259 FAAQALL
+1259 FAAQRLL

-1272 EPARVNLAY
+1272 EPARVKLAY
-1281 ERIFNRT
+1281 ERIFNRP

-1294 EAALAFVKT
+1294 EAALTFVKT
-1303 KPDAAK
+1303 KPTPQAD
-1309 GWAALCQS
+1309 WAALCQS

>member
-1 MKHLLFAFLL
+1 MKL
-11 IATSLSAQ
+11 ILTSLLLATCAALAQ
-19 NAAQSDGFK
+19 EATPDWLK
-28 KIDRNGDGKVT
+28 KIDRNGDGKVS
-39 REEMPKLF
+39 REEMPKIF
-47 DQIDADKDGVAS
+47 DLIDADKDGIGT
-59 VAELTAHFAK
+59 VAELTAYFTKAK
-69 ARPKGGGSTAAPA
+69 GKGQTKGATPSPSPSTAPA
-82 PAPSSSNPNEPAARG
+82 PGSANPNEPAARG
-97 ALPEGV
+97 ALPDTV

-124 KNRKEGE
+124 KNRKEVE

-177 QLMAVDP
+177 QLMAAEP

-214 RAAISFLAGEASV
+214 RAAISFLVGEPSV

-248 GNDPRVKCV
+248 GTDPRVKCV

-265 GTNRDRALAAAFKLH
+265 GANRDRALAAAFRLH

-324 AKIAVPALFVVA
+324 AKINVPALFVVA
-336 ENEELSNNEVVA
+336 ENEELSNNDIVA
-348 EAQRQIAARGVPSKY
+348 EAQKQIAARGVPSKF

-376 EGFHEATML
+376 EGFQEATAL

-391 EHLKGAVAK
+391 EHLKGAAAK
-400 PASTAPETT
+400 PAASTPETP
-409 PAPKTAPSTKAA
+409 PAPKTAPAA
-421 PNLEEGFKALDAD
+421 NTTPKLEEGFKALDAD
-434 KSGTLNA
+434 KTGKLSA
-441 DEFAALKQSTPYF
+441 EEFAALKQGTTYF
-454 REHPDHLEPAF
+454 REHPEQLEPAF

-477 LEEYRNIAKPR
+477 LEEYRNIARPR
-488 QSKGGQSKG
+488 QSKGGQGKG

-508 PKPSAKAAADQSNRF
+508 PKSTTEATSEKSVKFA
-523 PDADLAFF
+523 DADLAFF
-531 EKKIRPVL
+531 EKNIRPVL

-552 KLKAGFALDSRD
+552 KLKAGLALDARA

-581 EASLL
+581 EESLL
-586 ITSLSHADEDLK
+586 IKSLRHDDPDLK

-606 KLSDSVI
+606 KLSEAVI
-613 ADFTEWV
+613 ANFVEWV
-620 KRGVPMPT
+620 KRGAPMPEG
-628 KQAVTTNEKM
+628 QAVAVAQKM
-638 EARLA
+638 EARMD
-643 HWSFQPVKD
+643 HWAFKPMKD
-652 SPAPRVKDTAW
+652 SPAPAVKSTSW
-663 PRSEVDRFVL
+663 PRTEVDRFVL
-673 AEIEKKGLAPVGD
+673 AELEKKGLAPVAD

-699 LTGLPPTAEEVMGFL
+699 LTGLPPTAEQVTAFL
-714 REITEDN
+714 AAPSESRID
-721 ETMRQSDKEKG
+721 G
-732 VSLSPSPLVSL
+732 VIDELMKSP
-743 SSPKVRSAIESHID
+743 
-757 SLLQSNHFGE
+757 QFGE

-783 GKETDFAYPQ
+783 GKETDFAYPH

-800 VIKAFNQD
+800 VIKAFNAD

-871 AFLATTMA
+871 AFLGLTAA

-890 ITQRDYYAL
+890 VSQRDYYAL

-908 KFGTIKLVQNNNV
+908 KFGTVEMIQNNNA
-921 STLVPLPASAAQPDA
+921 STLVPLPAGAGQPDA
-936 LKPLNPRERERL
+936 LKPLTTRERSRL
-948 ERLVAK
+948 EGSIAQK
-954 GTARL
+954 SARL
-959 AELTKEKMF
+959 AELTKQRMF
-968 ASSEFVQTRLRTQ
+968 ASSEFVQTRLRLATDK
-981 TSAAHLAAYEAD
+981 SHLAAYEAD

-998 FATCVLE
+998 FVTCVLE
-1005 RDKARDSALLLRGE
+1005 RDKPRDSALLIRGE

-1024 DMVPRGLPMLAKS
+1024 DMVSRGLPMLAKTS
-1037 SGEIAK
+1037 TAIPS

-1072 HLFGQGIVA
+1072 HLFGQGIVT

-1086 GLSGQAPTHPALLDH
+1086 GLSGQAPSHPALLDH
-1101 LATRFM
+1101 LATRFV

-1118 ELMTSRVYALSTSHD
+1118 ELMTSRVYALSTGHD
-1133 AKNFDADPDNTL
+1133 AKNFEADPDNTL
-1145 LWRMSPRRLDAESIR
+1145 LWRMTPRRLDAESIR
-1160 DAMLLTAGKLDLT
+1160 DAMLLTAGKLDLR
-1173 PPTGSAVA
+1173 PPTGSPVGAF
-1181 MYGEGYVTGVQTQI
+1181 GEGYVVGANTRQT
-1195 RGALDQ
+1195 DQ
-1201 VFLYRSVYLPVMR
+1201 VSPHRSVYLPVVR
-1214 NAPLES
+1214 NLPLES

-1226 AAGSTVTGQRPQTTV
+1226 TPGSIVTGQRPQTTV
-1241 PAQSLYLLNSTY
+1241 PAQSLYLLNSPY
-1253 VIRMAE
+1253 VLKAAE
-1259 FAAQALL
+1259 FAAQRLL
-1266 TERPKS
+1266 TDRPKS
-1272 EPARVNLAY
+1272 EPHRVKLAY
-1281 ERIFNRT
+1281 ERIFNRP
-1288 PTDTEI
+1288 PTDSEV
-1294 EAALAFVKT
+1294 EAALKFVKT
-1303 KPDAAK
+1303 KPDAAQ

>member
-1 MKHLLFAFLL
+1 MKQLL
-11 IATSLSAQ
+11 TSLWLVVGISVAQ
-19 NAAQSDGFK
+19 ETATPEWLK
-28 KIDRNGDGKVT
+28 KIDRNGDSKIS
-39 REEMPKLF
+39 REEMPKVF
-47 DQIDADKDGVAS
+47 DQIDTDKDGVAT
-59 VAELTAHFAK
+59 VAEVTAHFAK
-69 ARPKGGGSTAAPA
+69 TQGKAPAAPSNP
-82 PAPSSSNPNEPAARG
+82 PANPNEPSARG
-97 ALPEGV
+97 ALPDTV
-103 EKRAIT
+103 EKRAVT

-124 KNRKEGE
+124 KNRQEGE

-184 QPKPDE
+184 QPRPDE
-190 KGELT
+190 AGELS

-214 RAAISFLAGEASV
+214 RAAISFLAGEPSV
-227 DPQRIGIMGS
+227 DPVRIGLMGS

-265 GTNRDRALAAAFKLH
+265 GANRDRALAAAFKLH
-280 TQQARGEVEP
+280 TQQSRGEVEP
-290 VPLETGKM
+290 VPLESGKM
-298 TGKMEKYSNMRTNAA
+298 TGKMERYSNMRTNPA

-324 AKIAVPALFVVA
+324 AKINVPALFVVA
-336 ENEELSNNEVVA
+336 ENEELSNNEIVA
-348 EAQRQIAARGVPSKY
+348 EAQKQIEARGVPSKY

-376 EGFHEATML
+376 EGFEEATAL

-391 EHLKGAVAK
+391 EHLKGAMEGHVGMAGRQSATSETPVP
-400 PASTAPETT
+400 PAGTALGSNPVT
-409 PAPKTAPSTKAA
+409 PSI
-421 PNLEEGFKALDAD
+421 EEGFVKLDAD
-434 KSGTLNA
+434 QNGKLNA
-441 DEFAALKQSTPYF
+441 AEFAKLKDTTKYF
-454 REHPDHLEPAF
+454 REHPEHLEPAF
-465 KKLDADA
+465 TRLDTDKDA
-472 DGALT
+472 ALT
-477 LEEYRNIAKPR
+477 LDEYRKIAQPR
-488 QSKGGQSKG
+488 PAAG
-497 KAKRPPAETEA
+497 KAKGANGGKGEAKPGA
-508 PKPSAKAAADQSNRF
+508 PKTTAPKGPEAGKSVGAPVAS
-523 PDADLAFF
+523 DADLAFF
-531 EKKIRPVL
+531 EKNIRPVL

-552 KLKAGFALDSRD
+552 DLKGGLALDARE
-564 ALLKGGDSGA
+564 ALMKGGDSGA
-574 AVVLGKP
+574 AVVPGKP
-581 EASLL
+581 EESLL
-586 ITSLSHADEDLK
+586 IASLRHDDPDLK
-598 MPPEKHGG
+598 MPPDKHGG
-606 KLSDSVI
+606 KLDDGVI
-613 ADFTEWV
+613 ANFTEWV
-620 KRGVPMPT
+620 KRGAPMPEGST
-628 KQAVTTNEKM
+628 VAMEQKM
-638 EARLA
+638 EARMD
-643 HWSFQPVKD
+643 HWAFKPVKD
-652 SPAPRVKDTAW
+652 PPVPTVKDNAW
-663 PRSEVDRFVL
+663 PRTEVDRFVL
-673 AEIEKKGLAPVGD
+673 AGLEKRSLSPVGD

-699 LTGLPPTAEEVMGFL
+699 LTGLPPTAEQAQAFL
-714 REITEDN
+714 ADPTREGLIDTIDTLLE
-721 ETMRQSDKEKG
+721 
-732 VSLSPSPLVSL
+732 SP
-743 SSPKVRSAIESHID
+743 
-757 SLLQSNHFGE
+757 QFGE

-800 VIKAFNQD
+800 VIKAFNED
-808 MPFDQFIRE
+808 KPFDQFIRE
-817 QIAGDLFEA
+817 QIAGDLLEA
-826 RDDKERAELLIA
+826 ADEKERAELLIA

-890 ITQRDYYAL
+890 VSQRDYYAL

-908 KFGTIKLVQNNNV
+908 KFGTFKIIQNNNPG
-921 STLVPLPASAAQPDA
+921 TLVPLSEEAGQPDA
-936 LKPLNPRERERL
+936 LQPLSKKERQRL
-948 ERLVAK
+948 EDTIAK
-954 GTARL
+954 NAARI
-959 AELTKEKMF
+959 AELTKKREF
-968 ASSEFVQTRLRTQ
+968 ASAEFVRTRLRLETDR
-981 TSAAHLAAYEAD
+981 AHLDAYEAD

-998 FATCVLE
+998 FVTCVLE
-1005 RDKARDSALLLRGE
+1005 RGQPRDSALLLRGE

-1024 DMVPRGLPMLAKS
+1024 DIVPRGLPMLAD
-1037 SGEIAK
+1037 GGLVIEE
-1043 GSGRKELASWISSP
+1043 GSGRRELADWIAASE
-1057 DNPLTARVIVNRVWL
+1057 NPLTARVIVNRVWL
-1072 HLFGQGIVA
+1072 HLFGQGLVA

-1101 LATRFM
+1101 LATHFV

-1118 ELMTSRVYALSTSHD
+1118 ELMTSRVYALSTGHD
-1133 AKNFDADPDNTL
+1133 AKNFEADPDNTL
-1145 LWRMSPRRLDAESIR
+1145 LWRMTPRRLDAESIR

-1181 MYGEGYVTGVQTQI
+1181 MYGEGYVTGVQTKV

-1201 VFLYRSVYLPVMR
+1201 VSMNRSVYLPVMR

-1220 LTLFDM
+1220 LALFDM

-1241 PAQSLYLLNSTY
+1241 PAQSLYLLNSGY
-1253 VIRMAE
+1253 VMKMAE
-1259 FAAQALL
+1259 FAAQRLL

-1272 EPARVNLAY
+1272 EPHRVKLAY

-1288 PTDTEI
+1288 PTDAEI

-1303 KPDAAK
+1303 KPDAAQ

-1317 LWASHEFLARS
+1317 LWASHEFLARG

>member
-1 MKHLLFAFLL
+1 MKLILTSLLFATCAALAQE
-11 IATSLSAQ
+11 ATPDWL
-19 NAAQSDGFK
+19 K
-28 KIDRNGDGKVT
+28 KIDRNGDGKVS
-39 REEMPKLF
+39 REEMPKIF
-47 DQIDADKDGVAS
+47 DLIDTDKDGIGT
-59 VAELTAHFAK
+59 VAELTAYFTKAK
-69 ARPKGGGSTAAPA
+69 AKGQTKGTTPSPSPSTAPA
-82 PAPSSSNPNEPAARG
+82 PGSANPNEPAARG
-97 ALPEGV
+97 ALPDTV
-103 EKRAIT
+103 EKRAVT

-177 QLMAVDP
+177 QLMAAEP

-214 RAAISFLAGEASV
+214 RAAISFLAGEPSV

-248 GNDPRVKCV
+248 GTDPRVKCV

-265 GTNRDRALAAAFKLH
+265 GANRDRALAAAYKLH

-313 KSIGFSALEAA
+313 KSIGFSGLEAA
-324 AKIAVPALFVVA
+324 AKINVPALFVVA
-336 ENEELSNNEVVA
+336 ENEELSNNDIVA
-348 EAQRQIAARGVPSKY
+348 EAQKQIAARGVPSKY

-376 EGFHEATML
+376 EGFQEATAL

-391 EHLKGAVAK
+391 EHLKGAAAK
-400 PASTAPETT
+400 PAASTPETP
-409 PAPKTAPSTKAA
+409 PAPKTAPAA
-421 PNLEEGFKALDAD
+421 NTTPKLEEGFKALDAD
-434 KSGTLNA
+434 KTGKLSA
-441 DEFAALKQSTPYF
+441 EEFAALKQGTTYF
-454 REHPDHLEPAF
+454 REHPEQLEPAF

-477 LEEYRNIAKPR
+477 LEEYRNIARPR

-508 PKPSAKAAADQSNRF
+508 PKASAEATSEKSVKYA
-523 PDADLAFF
+523 DADLAFF
-531 EKKIRPVL
+531 EKNIRPVL

-552 KLKAGFALDSRD
+552 KLKAGLALDARA

-574 AVVLGKP
+574 VVVLGKP
-581 EASLL
+581 EESLL
-586 ITSLSHADEDLK
+586 IKSLRHDDPDLK

-606 KLSDSVI
+606 KLGEAVI
-613 ADFTEWV
+613 ANFVEWV
-620 KRGVPMPT
+620 KRGAPMPEG
-628 KQAVTTNEKM
+628 QAVAVAQKM
-638 EARLA
+638 EARMD
-643 HWSFQPVKD
+643 HWAFKPVMD
-652 SPAPRVKDTAW
+652 SPAPAVKSTSW
-663 PRSEVDRFVL
+663 PRTEVDRFVL
-673 AEIEKKGLAPVGD
+673 VELEKKGLAPVAD

-699 LTGLPPTAEEVMGFL
+699 LTGLPPTAEQVTAFL
-714 REITEDN
+714 AAPSESRID
-721 ETMRQSDKEKG
+721 G
-732 VSLSPSPLVSL
+732 VIDELMKSP
-743 SSPKVRSAIESHID
+743 
-757 SLLQSNHFGE
+757 QFGE

-783 GKETDFAYPQ
+783 GKETDFAYPH

-800 VIKAFNQD
+800 VIKAFNAD

-817 QIAGDLFEA
+817 QIAGDLFDA

-871 AFLATTMA
+871 AFLGLTAA

-890 ITQRDYYAL
+890 VSQRDYYAL

-908 KFGTIKLVQNNNV
+908 KFGTVEMIQNNNA
-921 STLVPLPASAAQPDA
+921 STLVPLPAGAGQPDA
-936 LKPLNPRERERL
+936 LKPLTPRERSRL
-948 ERLVAK
+948 EGSIAQK
-954 GTARL
+954 SARL
-959 AELTKEKMF
+959 AELTKQRMF
-968 ASSEFVQTRLRTQ
+968 ASSEFVQTRLRLATDK
-981 TSAAHLAAYEAD
+981 SHLAAYEAD

-998 FATCVLE
+998 FVTCVLE
-1005 RDKARDSALLLRGE
+1005 REKPRDSALLIRGE

-1024 DMVPRGLPMLAKS
+1024 DMVSRGLPMLAKTS
-1037 SGEIAK
+1037 AAIPS

-1072 HLFGQGIVA
+1072 HLFGQGIVT

-1086 GLSGQAPTHPALLDH
+1086 GLSGQAPSHPALLDH
-1101 LATRFM
+1101 LATRFV

-1112 VKKLIR
+1112 MKKLIR
-1118 ELMTSRVYALSTSHD
+1118 ELMTSRVYALSTAHD
-1133 AKNFDADPDNTL
+1133 AKNFEADPDNTL
-1145 LWRMSPRRLDAESIR
+1145 LWRMTPRRLDAESIR
-1160 DAMLLTAGKLDLT
+1160 DAMLLTAGKLDLR
-1173 PPTGSAVA
+1173 PPTGSPVGA
-1181 MYGEGYVTGVQTQI
+1181 YGEGYAVGANTKQI
-1195 RGALDQ
+1195 DQ
-1201 VFLYRSVYLPVMR
+1201 VSPHRSVYLPVVR
-1214 NAPLES
+1214 NLPLES

-1226 AAGSTVTGQRPQTTV
+1226 TPGSIVTGQRPQTTV
-1241 PAQSLYLLNSTY
+1241 PAQSLYLLNSPY
-1253 VIRMAE
+1253 VLKAAE
-1259 FAAQALL
+1259 FAAQRLL
-1266 TERPKS
+1266 TDRPKS
-1272 EPARVNLAY
+1272 EPHRVKLAY
-1281 ERIFNRT
+1281 ERIFNRP
-1288 PTDTEI
+1288 PTDSEV
-1294 EAALAFVKT
+1294 EAALKFVKT
-1303 KPDAAK
+1303 KPDAAQ

>member
-1 MKHLLFAFLL
+1 MKL
-11 IATSLSAQ
+11 ILTSLLLATCAALAQ
-19 NAAQSDGFK
+19 EATPDWFK
-28 KIDRNGDGKVT
+28 KIDRNGDGKVS
-39 REEMPKLF
+39 REEMPKIF
-47 DQIDADKDGVAS
+47 DLIDADKDGIGTG
-59 VAELTAHFAK
+59 AELTAYFTKAK
-69 ARPKGGGSTAAPA
+69 AKGQTKGATPSPSPSTAPA
-82 PAPSSSNPNEPAARG
+82 PGSANPNEPAARG
-97 ALPEGV
+97 VLPEGV

-177 QLMAVDP
+177 QLMAAEP

-214 RAAISFLAGEASV
+214 RAAISFLAGEPTV
-227 DPQRIGIMGS
+227 DAQRIGIMGS

-265 GTNRDRALAAAFKLH
+265 GANRDRALAAALKLH

-324 AKIAVPALFVVA
+324 AKIEVPALFVVA
-336 ENEELSNNEVVA
+336 ENEELSNNDIVA
-348 EAQRQIAARGVPSKY
+348 EAQKQIAARGVPSKY

-376 EGFHEATML
+376 EGFQEATAL

-391 EHLKGAVAK
+391 EHLKGAEAK
-400 PASTAPETT
+400 PAASTPETP
-409 PAPKTAPSTKAA
+409 PAPKTVPSAKAA
-421 PNLEEGFKALDAD
+421 PTLEEGFKALDAD
-434 KSGTLNA
+434 KTGKLNA
-441 DEFAALKQSTPYF
+441 EEFAALKQATTYF
-454 REHPDHLEPAF
+454 REHPEQLEPAF

-477 LEEYRNIAKPR
+477 LEEYRNIARPR
-488 QSKGGQSKG
+488 PSKGGQGKG

-508 PKPSAKAAADQSNRF
+508 PKASVEAASGKSVKFA
-523 PDADLAFF
+523 DADLAFF
-531 EKKIRPVL
+531 EKNIRPVL

-552 KLKAGFALDSRD
+552 KLKAGLALDARA

-581 EASLL
+581 EESLL
-586 ITSLSHADEDLK
+586 IKSLRHDDPDLK

-606 KLSDSVI
+606 KLSEAVI
-613 ADFTEWV
+613 ANFAEWV
-620 KRGVPMPT
+620 KRGAPMPEG
-628 KQAVTTNEKM
+628 QAVAVAQKM
-638 EARLA
+638 EARMD
-643 HWSFQPVKD
+643 HWAFKPVMD
-652 SPAPRVKDTAW
+652 SPAPAVKSTSW
-663 PRSEVDRFVL
+663 PRTEVDRFVL
-673 AEIEKKGLAPVGD
+673 AELEKKGLAPVAD

-699 LTGLPPTAEEVMGFL
+699 LTGLPPTAEQVTAFL
-714 REITEDN
+714 AAPSESRIE
-721 ETMRQSDKEKG
+721 G
-732 VSLSPSPLVSL
+732 VIEELMKSP
-743 SSPKVRSAIESHID
+743 
-757 SLLQSNHFGE
+757 QFGE

-783 GKETDFAYPQ
+783 GKETDFAYPH

-800 VIKAFNQD
+800 VIKAFNAD

-857 EMDVVDEQIDTVSQ
+857 EMEVVDEQIDTVSQ
-871 AFLATTMA
+871 AFLGLTAA

-890 ITQRDYYAL
+890 VSQRDYYAL

-908 KFGTIKLVQNNNV
+908 KFGTVEMVQNNNA
-921 STLVPLPASAAQPDA
+921 STLVPLSASAGQPDA
-936 LKPLNPRERERL
+936 LKPLTTRERSRL
-948 ERLVAK
+948 EGSIAQK
-954 GTARL
+954 SARL
-959 AELTKEKMF
+959 AELTKQRMF
-968 ASSEFVQTRLRTQ
+968 ASSEFVQTRLRLATDK
-981 TSAAHLAAYEAD
+981 AHLDAYEAD

-998 FATCVLE
+998 FVTCVLE
-1005 RDKARDSALLLRGE
+1005 REKPRDSVLLIRGE

-1024 DMVPRGLPMLAKS
+1024 DMVSRGLPMLAKTS
-1037 SGEIAK
+1037 TAIPS

-1072 HLFGQGIVA
+1072 HLFGQGIVT

-1101 LATRFM
+1101 LAARFV

-1118 ELMTSRVYALSTSHD
+1118 ELMTSRVYALSTAHD
-1133 AKNFDADPDNTL
+1133 AKSFEADPDNTL
-1145 LWRMSPRRLDAESIR
+1145 LWRMTPRRLDAESIR
-1160 DAMLLTAGKLDLT
+1160 DAMLLTAGKLDLR
-1173 PPTGSAVA
+1173 PPTGSAVGA
-1181 MYGEGYVTGVQTQI
+1181 FGEGYAVGANTKQI
-1195 RGALDQ
+1195 DQ
-1201 VFLYRSVYLPVMR
+1201 VSPHRSVYLTVVR
-1214 NAPLES
+1214 NLPLES

-1226 AAGSTVTGQRPQTTV
+1226 PPGSIVTGQRPQTTV
-1241 PAQSLYLLNSTY
+1241 PAQSLYLLNSPY
-1253 VIRMAE
+1253 VLKAAE
-1259 FAAQALL
+1259 FAAQRLL
-1266 TERPKS
+1266 TDRPKS
-1272 EPARVNLAY
+1272 EPHRVKLAY
-1281 ERIFNRT
+1281 ERIFNRP
-1288 PTDTEI
+1288 PTEAEV
-1294 EAALAFVKT
+1294 EAALKFVKT
-1303 KPDAAK
+1303 KPDATQ

>member
-1 MKHLLFAFLL
+1 MKYLL
-11 IATSLSAQ
+11 TSLWLVAGIAVAQ
-19 NAAQSDGFK
+19 ETATPEWLK
-28 KIDRNGDGKVT
+28 KIDRNSDGKIS
-39 REEMPKLF
+39 REEMPKVF
-47 DQIDADKDGVAS
+47 DQIDTDKDGVAT
-59 VAELTAHFAK
+59 VAEVTSHFAK
-69 ARPKGGGSTAAPA
+69 ARAKGGSSTPAPA
-82 PAPSSSNPNEPAARG
+82 PAPNSANPNEPAARG
-97 ALPEGV
+97 ALPDTV
-103 EKRAIT
+103 EKRAVT

-124 KNRKEGE
+124 KNRQEGE

-177 QLMAVDP
+177 QLMAVEP
-184 QPKPDE
+184 QAKPDE

-214 RAAISFLAGEASV
+214 RAAISFLAGEPSV
-227 DPQRIGIMGS
+227 DAERIGLMGS

-265 GTNRDRALAAAFKLH
+265 GANRDRALAAAYQLH

-298 TGKMEKYSNMRTNAA
+298 TGKMERYSNMRTNAA

-336 ENEELSNNEVVA
+336 ENEELSNNEIVA
-348 EAQRQIAARGVPSKY
+348 EAQKQIEARGVPSKY

-376 EGFHEATML
+376 EGFEEAMRI
-385 EIAWFE
+385 ESEWFDT
-391 EHLKGAVAK
+391 HLKGAAK
-400 PASTAPETT
+400 TT
-409 PAPKTAPSTKAA
+409 PAAAKAPEPKATPASPGSNPVT
-421 PNLEEGFKALDAD
+421 PTIEEGFVKLDAD
-434 KSGTLNA
+434 QNGKLNVA
-441 DEFAALKQSTPYF
+441 EFAKLKDTTKYF

-465 KKLDADA
+465 TRLDTDKDA
-472 DGALT
+472 ALS
-477 LEEYRNIAKPR
+477 LDEYRKIAQPR
-488 QSKGGQSKG
+488 PAAG
-497 KAKRPPAETEA
+497 KAKGAKGEGKPEA
-508 PKPSAKAAADQSNRF
+508 PKPPAKTNEAGKSARAPVAS
-523 PDADLAFF
+523 DADLAFF
-531 EKKIRPVL
+531 EKNIRPVL

-552 KLKAGFALDSRD
+552 DLKGGLALDARE
-564 ALLKGGDSGA
+564 AFLKGGDSGA
-574 AVVLGKP
+574 AVVPGKP
-581 EASLL
+581 EESLL
-586 ITSLSHADEDLK
+586 IASLRHDDPDLK
-598 MPPEKHGG
+598 MPPDKHGG
-606 KLSDSVI
+606 KLDDRVI
-613 ADFTEWV
+613 ANFTEWV
-620 KRGVPMPT
+620 KRGAPMPEGNT
-628 KQAVTTNEKM
+628 VAVEQKM
-638 EARLA
+638 EARMD
-643 HWSFQPVKD
+643 HWAFQPVTD
-652 SPAPRVKDTAW
+652 PPAPEVKNPAW
-663 PRSEVDRFVL
+663 PRTEVDRFVM
-673 AEIEKKGLAPVGD
+673 AELEKKGLAPVAD

-699 LTGLPPTAEEVMGFL
+699 LTGLPPTAEQAQAFL
-714 REITEDN
+714 ADPTREGLIDTIDTLLE
-721 ETMRQSDKEKG
+721 
-732 VSLSPSPLVSL
+732 SP
-743 SSPKVRSAIESHID
+743 
-757 SLLQSNHFGE
+757 HFGE

-783 GKETDFAYPQ
+783 GKETDFSYPQ

-800 VIKAFNQD
+800 VIKTFNED
-808 MPFDQFIRE
+808 KPFDQFIRE
-817 QIAGDLFEA
+817 QIAGDLLEA
-826 RDDKERAELLIA
+826 ADEKARAELLIA

-890 ITQRDYYAL
+890 ITQRDYYAM

-908 KFGTIKLVQNNNV
+908 KFGTIKLIQNNNPGA
-921 STLVPLPASAAQPDA
+921 LVPLPAIASQPDA
-936 LKPLNPRERERL
+936 LKPLAPRERTRL
-948 ERLVAK
+948 ENAIAQNA
-954 GTARL
+954 ARI
-959 AELTKEKMF
+959 AEMTKKREF
-968 ASSEFVQTRLRTQ
+968 ASSEFVRTRLRLETDR
-981 TSAAHLAAYEAD
+981 AHLAAYEAD

-1005 RDKARDSALLLRGE
+1005 REKPRDSALLLRGE

-1037 SGEIAK
+1037 SAEIAK

-1112 VKKLIR
+1112 VKKIIR

-1133 AKNFDADPDNTL
+1133 VKNFDADPDNTL

-1181 MYGEGYVTGVQTQI
+1181 MYGEGYVTGVQTQN

-1201 VFLYRSVYLPVMR
+1201 ISPHRSVYLPVMR

-1226 AAGSTVTGQRPQTTV
+1226 APGSIVTGQRPQTTV
-1241 PAQSLYLLNSTY
+1241 PAQSLYLLNSAY

-1272 EPARVNLAY
+1272 EPARVKLAY
-1281 ERIFNRT
+1281 ERIFNRA

-1309 GWAALCQS
+1309 GWAALFQS

>member
-1 MKHLLFAFLL
+1 MTPTLHRSIPLLLCVLCASVVQTHAQE
-11 IATSLSAQ
+11 ATPDWL
-19 NAAQSDGFK
+19 K
-28 KIDRNGDGKVT
+28 KIDRNGDGKVS
-39 REEMPKLF
+39 REEMPKIF
-47 DQIDADKDGVAS
+47 DLIDADKDGIGT
-59 VAELTAHFAK
+59 VAELTAYFTKAK
-69 ARPKGGGSTAAPA
+69 GKGQTKGATPSPSPSTAPA
-82 PAPSSSNPNEPAARG
+82 PGSANPNEPAARG
-97 ALPEGV
+97 ALPDTV

-177 QLMAVDP
+177 QLMAAEP

-214 RAAISFLAGEASV
+214 RAAISFLAGEPTV
-227 DPQRIGIMGS
+227 DAQRIGIMGS

-248 GNDPRVKCV
+248 GTDPRVKCV

-265 GTNRDRALAAAFKLH
+265 GANRDRALAAAYKLH

-313 KSIGFSALEAA
+313 KSIGFSGLEAA

-336 ENEELSNNEVVA
+336 ENEELSNNEIVA
-348 EAQRQIAARGVPSKY
+348 EAQKQIAARGVPSKY

-376 EGFHEATML
+376 EGFQEATTL

-391 EHLKGAVAK
+391 EHLKGAAAK
-400 PASTAPETT
+400 PAASTPETP
-409 PAPKTAPSTKAA
+409 PAPKTAPAA
-421 PNLEEGFKALDAD
+421 NTTPKLEEGFKALDED
-434 KSGTLNA
+434 KTGKLSA
-441 DEFAALKQSTPYF
+441 EEFAALKVGTTYF
-454 REHPDHLEPAF
+454 REHPEQLEPAF

-477 LEEYRNIAKPR
+477 LEEYRNIARPR
-488 QSKGGQSKG
+488 QSKGGQGKG

-508 PKPSAKAAADQSNRF
+508 PKASAEATSEKSMKFA
-523 PDADLAFF
+523 DADLAFF
-531 EKKIRPVL
+531 EKNIRPVL

-552 KLKAGFALDSRD
+552 KLKAGLALDARV

-581 EASLL
+581 EESLL
-586 ITSLSHADEDLK
+586 IKSLRHDDPDLK

-606 KLSDSVI
+606 KLSEAVI
-613 ADFTEWV
+613 ANFVEWV
-620 KRGVPMPT
+620 KRGAPMPEG
-628 KQAVTTNEKM
+628 QAVAVAQKM
-638 EARLA
+638 EARMD
-643 HWSFQPVKD
+643 HWAFKPVMD
-652 SPAPRVKDTAW
+652 SPAPAVKSTSW
-663 PRSEVDRFVL
+663 PRTEVDRFVL
-673 AEIEKKGLAPVGD
+673 AELEKKGLAPVAD

-699 LTGLPPTAEEVMGFL
+699 LTGLPPTAEQVTAFL
-714 REITEDN
+714 AAPSESRIE
-721 ETMRQSDKEKG
+721 G
-732 VSLSPSPLVSL
+732 VIDELMKSP
-743 SSPKVRSAIESHID
+743 
-757 SLLQSNHFGE
+757 QFGE

-783 GKETDFAYPQ
+783 GKETDFAYPH

-800 VIKAFNQD
+800 VIKAFNAD

-871 AFLATTMA
+871 AFLGLTMA

-890 ITQRDYYAL
+890 VSQRDYYAL

-908 KFGTIKLVQNNNV
+908 KFGTVKLIQNNNPG
-921 STLVPLPASAAQPDA
+921 TLVPLPPEANQPNG
-936 LKPLNPRERERL
+936 LKPLASRERDRL
-948 ERLVAK
+948 EKNVARDS
-954 GTARL
+954 ARL

-968 ASSEFVQTRLRTQ
+968 ASSEFVRTRIRLATDK
-981 TSAAHLAAYEAD
+981 AHLAAYEAD

-998 FATCVLE
+998 FVTCVLE
-1005 RDKARDSALLLRGE
+1005 REKPRDSALLIRGE

-1024 DMVPRGLPMLAKS
+1024 NMVQRGLPMLAKTS
-1037 SGEIAK
+1037 ATIPS

-1072 HLFGQGIVA
+1072 HLFGQGIVT

-1086 GLSGQAPTHPALLDH
+1086 GLSGQAPSHPALLDH
-1101 LATRFM
+1101 LATRFV

-1118 ELMTSRVYALSTSHD
+1118 ELMTSRVYALSTAHD
-1133 AKNFDADPDNTL
+1133 AKNFEADPDNTL
-1145 LWRMSPRRLDAESIR
+1145 LWRMTPRRLDAESIR
-1160 DAMLLTAGKLDLT
+1160 DAMLLTAGKLDLR
-1173 PPTGSAVA
+1173 PPTGSPVGA
-1181 MYGEGYVTGVQTQI
+1181 YGEGYAV
-1195 RGALDQ
+1195 GANTKLIDQ
-1201 VFLYRSVYLPVMR
+1201 VSPHRSVYLPVVR
-1214 NAPLES
+1214 NLPLES

-1226 AAGSTVTGQRPQTTV
+1226 TPGSIVTGQRPQTTV
-1241 PAQSLYLLNSTY
+1241 PAQSLYLLNSPY
-1253 VIRMAE
+1253 VLKAAE
-1259 FAAQALL
+1259 FAAQRLL
-1266 TERPKS
+1266 TDRPKS
-1272 EPARVNLAY
+1272 EPHRVKLAY
-1281 ERIFNRT
+1281 ERIFNRP
-1288 PTDTEI
+1288 PTDSEV
-1294 EAALAFVKT
+1294 EAALKFVKT
-1303 KPDAAK
+1303 KPDAAQ

>member
-1 MKHLLFAFLL
+1 MKLSIFTLTLL
-11 IATSLSAQ
+11 IALQSLAQ
-19 NAAQSDGFK
+19 NAALPDGLK

-47 DQIDADKDGVAS
+47 DLIDANKDGIAS
-59 VAELTAHFAK
+59 ATELTAYFAK
-69 ARPKGGGSTAAPA
+69 AKSSAPA
-82 PAPSSSNPNEPAARG
+82 TGSANPNEPAARG

-177 QLMAVDP
+177 QLMSVEP

-190 KGELT
+190 KGELS

-214 RAAISFLAGEASV
+214 RAAISFLAGEPSV

-265 GTNRDRALAAAFKLH
+265 GANRDRALAAAYKLH
-280 TQQARGEVEP
+280 TQQARGEIEP

-324 AKIAVPALFVVA
+324 AKINVPALFVVA

-348 EAQRQIAARGVPSKY
+348 EAQKQIAARGVPSKY

-376 EGFHEATML
+376 EGFQEATTL

-400 PASTAPETT
+400 PATSTPET
-409 PAPKTAPSTKAA
+409 PPVPKAVPS
-421 PNLEEGFKALDAD
+421 LEEGFKALDTD
-434 KSGTLNA
+434 KNSKLSAT
-441 DEFAALKQSTPYF
+441 EFDVLKGAAKYF
-454 REHPDHLEPAF
+454 KEHPEAVEPLF

-488 QSKGGQSKG
+488 QSKG

-508 PKPSAKAAADQSNRF
+508 PKPSAKAATDQSTRF
-523 PDADLAFF
+523 PYADLAFF
-531 EKKIRPVL
+531 EKNIRPVL
-539 IKSCYECHSAEAD
+539 IKSCYECHSAEAE

-574 AVVLGKP
+574 AVVLGNP

-586 ITSLSHADEDLK
+586 ITSLSHADEDLR

-628 KQAVTTNEKM
+628 MQSVTTNEKM

-643 HWSFQPVKD
+643 HWAFQPVKD
-652 SPAPRVKDTAW
+652 AHAPAVKNTAW
-663 PRSEVDRFVL
+663 PRTEVDRFVL
-673 AEIEKKGLAPVGD
+673 TELEAKGLAPVAD
-686 AEPAALLRRVHLD
+686 AEPAALLRRVYLD
-699 LTGLPPTAEEVMGFL
+699 LTGLPPTAEQVTAFL
-714 REITEDN
+714 TAPSESRIE
-721 ETMRQSDKEKG
+721 G
-732 VSLSPSPLVSL
+732 VIDELMKSP
-743 SSPKVRSAIESHID
+743 
-757 SLLQSNHFGE
+757 QFGE

-817 QIAGDLFEA
+817 QIAGDLFDA

-857 EMDVVDEQIDTVSQ
+857 EMDVVDEQIDAVSQ

-908 KFGTIKLVQNNNV
+908 NFGTVEMIQNNNA
-921 STLVPLPASAAQPDA
+921 STLVPLPASAGQPDA
-936 LKPLNPRERERL
+936 LKPLTPRERSRL
-948 ERLVAK
+948 EGSIAQK
-954 GTARL
+954 SARL
-959 AELTKEKMF
+959 AELTKQRMF
-968 ASSEFVQTRLRTQ
+968 ASSEFVQTRLRLATDK
-981 TSAAHLAAYEAD
+981 SHLAAYEAD

-1005 RDKARDSALLLRGE
+1005 RQQPRDSALLLRGE

-1024 DMVPRGLPMLAKS
+1024 EMVPRGLPMLAKS
-1037 SGEIAK
+1037 NAEIAK

-1057 DNPLTARVIVNRVWL
+1057 ENPLTARVIVNRVWL
-1072 HLFGQGIVA
+1072 HLFGQGIVT

-1086 GLSGQAPTHPALLDH
+1086 GLSGQKPTHPALLDH
-1101 LATRFM
+1101 LAMHFM
-1107 KEGWS
+1107 QEGWS

-1118 ELMTSRVYALSTSHD
+1118 ELMSSRVYALSTSHD
-1133 AKNFDADPDNTL
+1133 AKNHVVDPDNTL
-1145 LWRMSPRRLDAESIR
+1145 LWRMTPRRLDAESIR

-1181 MYGEGYVTGVQTQI
+1181 MYGEGYVTGVQTQN

-1201 VFLYRSVYLPVMR
+1201 IFLYRSVYLPVMR

-1241 PAQSLYLLNSTY
+1241 PAQSLFLLNSSY
-1253 VIRMAE
+1253 VLKAAD
-1259 FAAQALL
+1259 FAAQRLL

-1272 EPARVNLAY
+1272 EPARVKLAY
-1281 ERIFNRT
+1281 ERIFNRS
-1288 PTDTEI
+1288 PTDDETR
-1294 EAALAFVKT
+1294 AALAFVNT
-1303 KPDAAK
+1303 KPTPQA
-1309 GWAALCQS
+1309 GWSALCQS

>member
-1 MKHLLFAFLL
+1 MKHPLFALLL
-11 IATSLSAQ
+11 IAPCVSAQ
-19 NAAQSDGFK
+19 NAEQSDGFK

-59 VAELTAHFAK
+59 VAELTAYLAK
-69 ARPKGGGSTAAPA
+69 AKSSAPG
-82 PAPSSSNPNEPAARG
+82 SSNPNEPAARG

-177 QLMAVDP
+177 QLMAVEP

-195 IKVKALRWQ
+195 LKVKALRWQ

-214 RAAISFLAGEASV
+214 RAAISFLAGEPSV

-248 GNDPRVKCV
+248 GNDPHVKCV

-265 GTNRDRALAAAFKLH
+265 GANRDRALAAAYKLH

-298 TGKMEKYSNMRTNAA
+298 TGKMEKYSNMRTNPA

-376 EGFHEATML
+376 EGFQEATTL
-385 EIAWFE
+385 EIAWFD
-391 EHLKGAVAK
+391 EHLKGSVAK
-400 PASTAPETT
+400 PAAPTPETT
-409 PAPKTAPSTKAA
+409 PAPKAAPSAKVA
-421 PNLEEGFKALDAD
+421 PSLEEGFKTMDTD
-434 KSGTLNA
+434 KSGKLSRE
-441 DEFAALKQSTPYF
+441 EFAVLKDNTPYF
-454 REHPDHLEPAF
+454 REHPEHLEPAY

-488 QSKGGQSKG
+488 QSKGGQG
-497 KAKRPPAETEA
+497 KAKRPPAEAEA
-508 PKPSAKAAADQSNRF
+508 PKPSAKAAADQSTRF

-531 EKKIRPVL
+531 EKNIRPVL

-564 ALLKGGDSGA
+564 ALLKGGDSGV

-581 EASLL
+581 EESLL
-586 ITSLSHADEDLK
+586 ISSLTHADEDLK

-606 KLSDSVI
+606 KLSDAVI
-613 ADFTEWV
+613 AEFTEWV
-620 KRGVPMPT
+620 KRGLPMPEW
-628 KQAVTTNEKM
+628 QAVTTNEKM

-643 HWSFQPVKD
+643 HWAFQPVKD
-652 SPAPRVKDTAW
+652 SPAPTVKNTAW

-673 AEIEKKGLAPVGD
+673 AELEMKGLTPVAD

-699 LTGLPPTAEEVMGFL
+699 LTGLPPTAEQVTAFL
-714 REITEDN
+714 ANASESRIE
-721 ETMRQSDKEKG
+721 G
-732 VSLSPSPLVSL
+732 VIVELMKSP
-743 SSPKVRSAIESHID
+743 
-757 SLLQSNHFGE
+757 QFGE

-890 ITQRDYYAL
+890 ITQRDYYAM

-908 KFGTIKLVQNNNV
+908 KFGTVEMIQNNNA
-921 STLVPLPASAAQPDA
+921 STLVPLPASAGQPDA
-936 LKPLNPRERERL
+936 LKALTPRERSRL
-948 ERLVAK
+948 EGSIAQK
-954 GTARL
+954 SARL
-959 AELTKEKMF
+959 AELTKQRMF
-968 ASSEFVQTRLRTQ
+968 ASSEFVQTRLRLATDK
-981 TSAAHLAAYEAD
+981 SHLAAYEAD

-998 FATCVLE
+998 FVTCVLE
-1005 RDKARDSALLLRGE
+1005 RDRPRDSALLLRGE

-1037 SGEIAK
+1037 SAEIAK

-1118 ELMTSRVYALSTSHD
+1118 ELMTSRIYALSTSHD

-1145 LWRMSPRRLDAESIR
+1145 LWRMTPRRLDAESIR

-1181 MYGEGYVTGVQTQI
+1181 MYGEGYVTGVQTQN

-1201 VFLYRSVYLPVMR
+1201 IFLYRSVYLPVMR

-1241 PAQSLYLLNSTY
+1241 PSQSLYLLNSAY

-1266 TERPKS
+1266 TERPES
-1272 EPARVNLAY
+1272 EPARVKLAY
-1281 ERIFNRT
+1281 ERIFNRS
-1288 PTDTEI
+1288 PTDDETR
-1294 EAALAFVKT
+1294 AALDFIKT
-1303 KPDAAK
+1303 KPDAK
-1309 GWAALCQS
+1309 QGWAALCQS